1 MKHRPRAC
9 LGNGARVPRRKVVAG
24 LALLLALGVSAWAL
38 NQTPPGSL
46 EGMLLLLGG
55 ELLALGYLLTKSHQH
70 SVEAHAQQARRAAI
84 VDVVND
90 AIIGETLDGTIT
102 EWNPA
107 AERLFGYA
115 AAEAVGRTLDHL
127 IVPPER
133 EAEAATVLERLRRG
147 EAVNNLVTRRQRR
160 DGTPLDVLSGTAP
173 IRDAA
178 GRVIGGVTTLR
189 DITELKEAER
199 RLQESYECYRVLVEN
214 SVDGILVHDAGLRYV
229 EVNPAAC
236 RMLGYR
242 REDILGLT
250 VLDMIEEDEEAR
262 DGPDVD
268 RFHGGEARPSEY
280 RCRRKDGSM
289 FIGEVTG
296 TALPDGRF
304 LGILRDITE
313 RKAAEQAIQALNA
326 ELERRVADRTAQLS
340 RANAE
345 LETREQRHRLALETL
360 EIGEWE
366 LNLDDQTVVGSALF
380 GRIHGDADPAL
391 EWTYE
396 TLQQRVLPEDRERV
410 HRLIQQALA
419 SPGIWD
425 CEYRIQRR
433 DGAIRWLYARGQR
446 TDGQGSRNIL
456 FGVVVDIT
464 ERKRSELALRE
475 SETHFRG
482 MMDSMPA
489 MVWLMGPDQQVYFFN
504 KTALEFRGRTLEQE
518 LGIGWIEGLH
528 PDDHARTRSL
538 IAEAFAA
545 GATFSLDVRLR
556 RHDGE
561 YRWIQGV
568 GVPRWDE
575 AGQFI
580 GYIGTCVDIED
591 RKRAERQVLEL
602 NASLERKVVERTA
615 QLEAASAA
623 KTQFLAHMSHELRTP
638 MNAIL
643 GFAQVLEHDR
653 VTPDQHEMI
662 GMIREAG
669 GHLLDIIGDILD
681 LSKIEAGKLRLE
693 RQAFTLL
700 PLLERVGRMISP
712 FARDKG
718 LDFTIQRP
726 QRDQGVLLGDP
737 QRIEQIL
744 INLTSNA
751 IKFTERGE
759 VVLTVTAIP
768 TSDDLSRWRFT
779 VRDTGIG
786 IPAETLGKL
795 FQPFSQGDDSITRQF
810 GGTGL
815 GLVISRRLVDM
826 MGGEMGVSS
835 QVGQGSMFWFELV
848 FPRARGAGDVAA
860 GLAPAAAPAIVPTLT
875 GLRVLAVDDSP
886 INLRM
891 LEMALRRLGVLV
903 TPSRNGRE
911 ALDVL
916 KASPRGFD
924 LVLMD
929 IQMPVMDGLRAT
941 REIRQDPAL
950 KTLPVIALTA
960 GVLPDERQA
969 AMAAGV
975 NDFLGKPLDL
985 GLLRASLDKLVA
997 AGNFHAP

>member
-1 MKHRPRAC
+1 MKHRPQGF
-9 LGNGARVPRRKVVAG
+9 LGNGARIPWRKVAAG
-24 LALLLALGVSAWAL
+24 LVLLLALGVSAWAL

-46 EGMLLLLGG
+46 AAGLLLLGG

-70 SVEAHAQQARRAAI
+70 SVEAHSQQARRAAI

-90 AIIGETLDGTIT
+90 AIIGKTLDGTVT

-133 EAEAATVLERLRRG
+133 QAEAATVLERLRRG
-147 EAVNNLVTRRQRR
+147 EAVNNLATRRQRR
-160 DGTPLDVLSGTAP
+160 DGMPLDVLSSTAP

-199 RLQESYECYRVLVEN
+199 RLQESYECYRVLVDN

-229 EVNPAAC
+229 EANPAAC

-242 REDILGLT
+242 REEILGLT
-250 VLDMIEEDEEAR
+250 VLDMIAADEAVR
-262 DGPDVD
+262 VGPDVD
-268 RFHGGEARPSEY
+268 RFSGGEARPSEY
-280 RCRRKDGSM
+280 RCRRKDGSV

-313 RKAAEQAIQALNA
+313 RKAAEHAIQALNA

-366 LNLDDQTVVGSALF
+366 LNLDDQTVVSSALF
-380 GRIHGDADPAL
+380 DRIHGDADPTSG
-391 EWTYE
+391 WTYE
-396 TLQQRVLPEDRERV
+396 TLLQRVLPEDHDRV
-410 HRLIQQALA
+410 HTLIQQALA

-425 CEYRIQRR
+425 CEYRFQRR
-433 DGAIRWLYARGQR
+433 DGAIRWLHARGQR
-446 TDGQGSRNIL
+446 TGGQGSRNIL

-464 ERKRSELALRE
+464 ERKRSELALME
-475 SETHFRG
+475 SENHFRG
-482 MMDSMPA
+482 MLDSMPA

-518 LGIGWIEGLH
+518 LGIGWTEGLY
-528 PDDHARTRSL
+528 PEDQSRTWSL
-538 IAEAFAA
+538 FAEAFAA
-545 GATFSLDVRLR
+545 RAAFSLDIRLR

-561 YRWIQGV
+561 YRWIQDV

-580 GYIGTCVDIED
+580 GYIGSCVDIED

-602 NASLERKVVERTA
+602 NASLERKVLERTA

-653 VTPDQHEMI
+653 LTPDQHDMI

-693 RQAFTLL
+693 RQTFTLL
-700 PLLERVGRMISP
+700 PLLERVERMMSP

-744 INLTSNA
+744 INLTNNA

-768 TSDDLSRWRFT
+768 TSDNLSRWRFT

-786 IPAETLGKL
+786 IHPETLGKL
-795 FQPFSQGDDSITRQF
+795 FQPFSQGDESITRQF

-815 GLVISRRLVDM
+815 GLVISRRLVEM

-835 QVGQGSMFWFELV
+835 QVGHGSMFWFELV
-848 FPRARGAGDVAA
+848 FPRAQGAGDVA
-860 GLAPAAAPAIVPTLT
+860 G
-875 GLRVLAVDDSP
+875 GQ
-886 INLRM
+886 
-891 LEMALRRLGVLV
+891 
-903 TPSRNGRE
+903 TP
-911 ALDVL
+911 
-916 KASPRGFD
+916 
-924 LVLMD
+924 
-929 IQMPVMDGLRAT
+929 
-941 REIRQDPAL
+941 
-950 KTLPVIALTA
+950 
-960 GVLPDERQA
+960 
-969 AMAAGV
+969 
-975 NDFLGKPLDL
+975 
-985 GLLRASLDKLVA
+985 VA
-997 AGNFHAP
+997 ARR